1 MDVGGWLR
9 GLGLERH
16 AKAFQDNDIEADVL
30 PELTADDL
38 IRLGIVSVGQRRR
51 VLAAIAA
58 LRRAPNAVPTGTAER
73 RLLTVMFCDL
83 VDSTR
88 LSSSLDPE
96 EMREVIATYQRTV
109 VAEIERFGGHVAKF
123 MGDGIL
129 TFFGWPHAQ
138 EDATER
144 AVLAGLGAVRA
155 VALRPAPHGDALAAR
170 VGISAGLVVVG
181 DLLGEGAAREESI
194 VGETPNLA
202 ARLQAVAGPGEVVI
216 SESARRLVGGLF
228 DLVSLGTLELK
239 GFHTTV
245 PAYTVRGEAR
255 IDSRFDAARG
265 RRLTPLVGRE
275 IELAHLQQAWAAAR
289 NGKGR
294 TILVTG
300 EPGIGKS
307 RLARTLAEQ
316 ISSAEHTVLRYFCS
330 PHHTGTALFPVIEQ
344 LRRAAHLSIDEPV
357 ARQLEKLESL
367 LGLAVAEPCGLVP
380 LFASLLSLPAEG
392 GYRPPD
398 LGPAALKARTL
409 EALTGQLIG
418 LANKGPV
425 LVLFEDL
432 HWLDPTTAE
441 VVGML
446 ADGVARLPVL
456 LLATVRPGFDMPWP
470 KTERFDLG
478 RLDRRQS
485 SSMLREL
492 VGHKSLPEALEHDIL
507 AKTDGVP
514 LFLEELTKNL
524 LETGWLADT
533 DAAYRLARPLPALD
547 VPDTLQG
554 SLMARLDRLPG
565 PKNVAQIGA
574 VIGRDFPH
582 TLIAAVADL
591 SNADLT
597 RSLEALE
604 EADLIQRR
612 GEPPDAVYSFKHA
625 LVRDAA
631 YESLL
636 RSRRQT
642 LHGRIVTA
650 IESDFAHLAVSE
662 PELLAQHCADAGLTG
677 KAVGYWR
684 QAGEQAVRRAGN
696 REASDHLRRALAHNG
711 LLPDTAERDRTEL
724 AILSQLGPALMS
736 LHGWPATEV
745 REVFERAGSVA
756 RRLQVSADLAPP
768 LVGLW
773 LYHLA
778 KGQFDR
784 ADGISKKLFRIASE
798 LEDPDVLLQ
807 AHHAAWPTC
816 FLRGRF
822 TIAAGHIES
831 AMALYD
837 ETRHV
842 RHRYL
847 YLGHDPAV
855 CALAIGAVVQSVLG
869 RGNEAL
875 RMERDVRELARR
887 LQHAPSLAHTLWF
900 VGEAQLARGDI
911 ARAAALADELLPLCE
926 EHKLPQPRATALMFK
941 GWALARS
948 GETAAGLAKVEE
960 GLAIWDGLGVRSY
973 LPRALCLLAEC
984 QQLCGR
990 HAEADDALNRGLAV
1004 AEESGEQWYVA
1015 RLHALRGELFQVAV
1029 GDGREAEAALQAA
1042 LGVAREQGARLWE
1055 LCAAMSLT
1063 RIWLRR
1069 KDAQRARDLL
1079 RPVLT
1084 GFAPDYPSPY
1094 MREAGAL
1101 LEACD

>member
-1 MDVGGWLR
+1 M
-9 GLGLERH
+9 
-16 AKAFQDNDIEADVL
+16 
-30 PELTADDL
+30 
-38 IRLGIVSVGQRRR
+38 
-51 VLAAIAA
+51 
-58 LRRAPNAVPTGTAER
+58 
-73 RLLTVMFCDL
+73 
-83 VDSTR
+83 
-88 LSSSLDPE
+88 
-96 EMREVIATYQRTV
+96 
-109 VAEIERFGGHVAKF
+109 
-123 MGDGIL
+123 
-129 TFFGWPHAQ
+129 
-138 EDATER
+138 
-144 AVLAGLGAVRA
+144 
-155 VALRPAPHGDALAAR
+155 
-170 VGISAGLVVVG
+170 
-181 DLLGEGAAREESI
+181 
-194 VGETPNLA
+194 
-202 ARLQAVAGPGEVVI
+202 
-216 SESARRLVGGLF
+216 
-228 DLVSLGTLELK
+228 
-239 GFHTTV
+239 
-245 PAYTVRGEAR
+245 
-255 IDSRFDAARG
+255 
-265 RRLTPLVGRE
+265 
-275 IELAHLQQAWAAAR
+275 QQAWASAR
-289 NGKGR
+289 EGKGR
-294 TILVTG
+294 AILVTG

-316 ISSAEHTVLRYFCS
+316 VSSAEHTVLRYFCS

-344 LRRAAHLSIDEPV
+344 LRRAAQLAIDEPV

-367 LGLAVAEPCGLVP
+367 LGRAIAEPGGLVP
-380 LFASLLSLPAEG
+380 LFASLLSLPDEG

-398 LGPAALKARTL
+398 LSPAALKARTL
-409 EALTGQLIG
+409 DALMGQLVG
-418 LANKGPV
+418 LASKGPV

-441 VVGML
+441 VLELL
-446 ADGVARLPVL
+446 AGRVSRLPVL
-456 LLATVRPGFDMPWP
+456 LLATARPGSNEPWP
-470 KTERFDLG
+470 KAERFELG
-478 RLDRRQS
+478 RLDRTRS
-485 SSMLREL
+485 SSMLRQL
-492 VGHKSLPEALEHDIL
+492 VGQRDLPEALARDIL

-514 LFLEELTKNL
+514 LFIEELTKNL
-524 LETGWLADT
+524 LETGWLAAT
-533 DAAYRLARPLPALD
+533 DATCRLARPMPALD

-597 RSLEALE
+597 RALEALE

-612 GEPPDAVYSFKHA
+612 GELPKAVYSFKHA

-650 IESDFAHLAVSE
+650 IEGDFAYLAVSE
-662 PELLAQHCADAGLTG
+662 PELLAQHSADAGLTE

-696 REASDHLRRALAHNG
+696 REASEHLRRALTHND

-724 AILSQLGPALMS
+724 AIFSQLGPALMS

-745 REVFERAGSVA
+745 GEVFERAGSVA
-756 RRLQVSADLAPP
+756 RRLQGSADLAPP

-784 ADGISKKLFRIASE
+784 ADGISKQLFSIASE
-798 LEDPDVLLQ
+798 LEDPEVLLQ

-831 AMALYD
+831 ALALYE
-837 ETRHV
+837 ETRHA

-855 CALAIGAVVQSVLG
+855 CALSIGAVVQSVLG
-869 RGNEAL
+869 LGNEAL
-875 RMERDVRELARR
+875 RMERNVLELARR

-900 VGEAQLARGDI
+900 VGEAQLARGDV
-911 ARAAALADELLPLCE
+911 ARAAALADELVPLCE

-948 GETAAGLAKVEE
+948 GETATGLAKVTE

-984 QQLCGR
+984 QLLCGR

-1004 AEESGEQWYVA
+1004 AAESGEQWCSA
-1015 RLHALRGELFQVAV
+1015 RLYTLRGELFQAAV
-1029 GDGREAEAALQAA
+1029 GEDGEAEAALQTAV
-1042 LGVAREQGARLWE
+1042 GVAREQGARLWE
-1055 LCAAMSLT
+1055 LRAAMSLT

-1069 KDAQRARDLL
+1069 KESQRARALL

-1084 GFAPDYPSPY
+1084 GFAPGYPSPY
-1094 MREAGAL
+1094 MHEAGAL